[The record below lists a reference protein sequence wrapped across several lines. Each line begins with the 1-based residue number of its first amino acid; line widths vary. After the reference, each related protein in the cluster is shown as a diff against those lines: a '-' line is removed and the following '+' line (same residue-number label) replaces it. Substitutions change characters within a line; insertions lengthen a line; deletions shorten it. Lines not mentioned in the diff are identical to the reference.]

1 MWNKIKFKSCLCFL
15 SFYLSRNFFP
25 VGGVG
30 PYFTLVNLQ
39 KNCLINFRKV
49 LQLQLHHGVSPRLKH
64 IMSIVQ
70 NIAKIV
76 ADTTIFFSPC
86 YLASGIAEAL
96 YHHESESLD
105 WLVAAVAAQLSTPA
119 TSVTINLKL
128 CQCRDHPAL
137 GGNNQTKYLS
147 LVHVKYFW

>member
-1 MWNKIKFKSCLCFL
+1 M
-15 SFYLSRNFFP
+15 SF
-25 VGGVG
+25 
-30 PYFTLVNLQ
+30 
-39 KNCLINFRKV
+39 
-49 LQLQLHHGVSPRLKH
+49 
-64 IMSIVQ
+64 VQ

-76 ADTTIFFSPC
+76 ADTIFIFT
-86 YLASGIAEAL
+86 LLSGIAEAL
-96 YHHESESLD
+96 YHHESDSLD
-105 WLVAAVAAQLSTPA
+105 LTCDLWPQWQLSSQHQLD